1 MNLSLIL
8 PLLLAIAAIIII
20 GKKYYRR
27 TKRLKDDN
35 LDNQV
40 HQQKTD

>member
-8 PLLLAIAAIIII
+8 PLVLAFAAIIII

-27 TKRLKDDN
+27 AKRLKDDS
-35 LDNQV
+35 LDNQA
-40 HQQKTD
+40 HRQRTD